1 MVHDNLTLPL
11 PPPPQSPPPPHGQLM
26 TFPVNPRLLYHW
38 LNSIGAGN
46 IAGYPLG
53 IQIFVASGMNVAP
66 GIQEF
71 AIQESHEWS
80 ACNPHSRR

>member
-1 MVHDNLTLPL
+1 MVHNSSTLPL
-11 PPPPQSPPPPHGQLM
+11 PPPLPSPPPPRGQLM

-53 IQIFVASGMNVAP
+53 IQIFVASGMNVP
-66 GIQEF
+66 PDSQKS
-71 AIQESHEWS
+71 AI
-80 ACNPHSRR
+80 